1 MKQLAMILILAA
13 LAAPAVAQDCDTGYC
28 ISKWTI
34 ASGGTM
40 ESCSGNDCND
50 SPEWKLKG
58 TIGQWEATEPREL
71 SGGQWKLTGG
81 FWADT
86 LQELSDFLF
95 RDRFEE
101 ESS

>member
-1 MKQLAMILILAA
+1 MKQLATILLLAA
-13 LAAPAVAQDCDTGYC
+13 LAAPAAAQDCDTGYC

-40 ESCSGNDCND
+40 ESSGGD
-50 SPEWKLKG
+50 WTLKG
-58 TIGQWEATEPREL
+58 TIGQWEATQAREL

-81 FWADT
+81 FWADI
-86 LQELSDFLF
+86 LQELEDLLF

>member
-1 MKQLAMILILAA
+1 MKQLAMILLLAA
-13 LAAPAVAQDCDTGYC
+13 LAAPAAAQDYEITR
-28 ISKWTI
+28 WTI

-40 ESCSGNDCND
+40 ESCSGNDCTA
-50 SPEWKLKG
+50 SPEWTLKG

-81 FWADT
+81 FWADI
-86 LQELSDFLF
+86 LQELGDLLF
-95 RDRFEE
+95 RDRFEQ